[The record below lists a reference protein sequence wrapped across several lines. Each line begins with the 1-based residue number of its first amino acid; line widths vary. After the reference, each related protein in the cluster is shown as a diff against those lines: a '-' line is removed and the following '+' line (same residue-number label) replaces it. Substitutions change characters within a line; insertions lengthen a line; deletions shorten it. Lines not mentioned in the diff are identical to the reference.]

1 MCVLRNKI
9 KGYKKLQSFFGE
21 IMNLKSIND
30 AIIELENSK
39 STYDNVQELSAL
51 YIVREH
57 LKQTPDIV
65 EKELNDI
72 LPCYRQYINIKRDYQ
87 IGRATD
93 DLLVNSMENV
103 CKEITEFIETLYNN
117 TELLKERLKIE
128 KMIKELSEK
137 YNPG

>member
-1 MCVLRNKI
+1 
-9 KGYKKLQSFFGE
+9 
-21 IMNLKSIND
+21 MNLKSIDD
-30 AIIELENSK
+30 AIKELENSK

-57 LKQTPDIV
+57 LKQPPDIV

-72 LPCYRQYINIKRDYQ
+72 LPCYKQYINIKRDYQ
-87 IGRATD
+87 TGRATD
-93 DLLVNSMENV
+93 TLLVNSMESV

-117 TELLKERLKIE
+117 TELFKERLKIE

-137 YNPG
+137 YNPD

>member
-1 MCVLRNKI
+1 MNVYAINK
-9 KGYKKLQSFFGE
+9 
-21 IMNLKSIND
+21 
-30 AIIELENSK
+30 AITELENSK

-51 YIVREH
+51 YIVREY

-72 LPCYRQYINIKRDYQ
+72 LPCYEQYINIKRDYQ

-93 DLLVNSMENV
+93 TLLVNSMESV

-117 TELLKERLKIE
+117 TELFKERLKIE
-128 KMIKELSEK
+128 KMIKELSKK
-137 YNPG
+137 YNPD